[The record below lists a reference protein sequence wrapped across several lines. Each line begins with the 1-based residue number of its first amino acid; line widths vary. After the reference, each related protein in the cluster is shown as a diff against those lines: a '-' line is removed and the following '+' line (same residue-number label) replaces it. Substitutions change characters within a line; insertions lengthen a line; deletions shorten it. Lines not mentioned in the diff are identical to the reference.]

1 MWGAGVVVVRGLE
14 LRTGCV
20 HMCEESSQQLGGGG
34 PERTQRDFPDLEA
47 RAPGRPPAE
56 MQTGLSTAGGGEG
69 GPITWEVLVSP
80 GPQLSLMYCAAG
92 PGLSRVRIT
101 RAT

>member
-1 MWGAGVVVVRGLE
+1 MC
-14 LRTGCV
+14 TCV
-20 HMCEESSQQLGGGG
+20 KRAASSWGGGG